1 MNPSIQTCMH
11 ACIHLIMQSR
21 LNNTGQKITRSPT
34 YNHDQWDD
42 GRCLQNHK
50 TMELTV
56 ASFSDSISTLA
67 RQTPPYKVCFSFI
80 LLATIPLHLLG

>member
-1 MNPSIQTCMH
+1 MH

-21 LNNTGQKITRSPT
+21 LNITGQKITHSPT

-42 GRCLQNHK
+42 GRCWQNHK

-56 ASFSDSISTLA
+56 VSFSDSISTLA
-67 RQTPPYKVCFSFI
+67 RQTPSYKLCFSFI
-80 LLATIPLHLLG
+80 LLATTPLHLLG